1 MRTSCCIRRFAGAAA
16 FTLMSTVG
24 ALALCLIGSREAFA
38 IPSPELVVG
47 SFVSISQLFALAS
60 AVLGGGAAYATMRAR
75 KRGGSAEMSRGLL
88 YTAAGL
94 FAVLAVSVGVNIW
107 QYVTDSNARQAR
119 LEATLTRPMPKSG
132 GTALDSTLKEVSYAE
147 QQRNPRGIST
157 DEMEKLLEA
166 RARGERQDTILLD
179 IRETAET
186 EMGTM
191 PGATKI
197 RLPDVRSSG
206 IDFTGKTAI
215 AYCHNGNR
223 GYETCQALAA
233 MGIDCRY
240 LIGGLEKWL
249 VEKRPLTG
257 LHARTLSDLRAVPLH
272 RNQSVLLDTAQI
284 HNLIDKEGAVLVDV
298 RYPGEF
304 KSDHLPNAINLPIRP
319 TPTEQLKANIA
330 QLPKQPI
337 VVPCYDRRSCFFGEV
352 LGLELDRAGYDYRG
366 RYTAPWE
373 FFTPTEPRPYIKEW
387 LAENDKGYFQKAAE
401 TLAAVLSPVAGVV
414 GVILTIVLLA
424 CLSRL
429 MILPFAVKAERD
441 QIRARDASAEM
452 DDIKQRLKDDP
463 VRKTRA
469 IRAFYQRHG
478 ITPGR
483 NLIAM
488 LFLPIM
494 AVALLAV
501 QILAATDL
509 AAASHGLPWIPNLAD
524 RDPWLV
530 LPLVFGLLITAY
542 VDLAFAT
549 SRTKRIVIWLVALPA
564 LTATG
569 ALLAASA
576 DIYLIT
582 SATLLV
588 VQRLWV
594 SGQIER
600 LWQNWRRSRTPVGVV
615 ALDDVSRL
623 ANCGNKAY
631 RLARMRAAG
640 MPVPDGIVLTP
651 AFLTRMAEVPAA
663 TRHHELGWIW
673 RRLGN
678 AQLAVRSSGSGEDGV
693 NHSFAG
699 VFESVIDVDR
709 DGLEAAI
716 ARVQASFD
724 AARVSSYGCSAGA
737 GNILIQRMVDA
748 EYSGVLFTRDPS
760 AGGLA
765 MVEMVE
771 GTAENLVS
779 GLVRPH
785 TYRFGR
791 VTKKPFGKDSA
802 PIDLGPLL
810 DMGDTAECLFGGP
823 QDMEWAYRDGRFHLV
838 QSRDITRPVAGD
850 ADMAAVQNDLAR
862 TVDLAKGAAPDQ
874 VVFAKNELAEMLPRP
889 TPLSLSLMESL
900 WAAGGS
906 VDLAAR
912 QLGLTYRVEDGS
924 TYLVTIL
931 GRLYVD
937 KREEQ
942 SRALVISPLAARRL
956 LRTADCIERGFRE
969 SFLPQ
974 FIEETRLLNV
984 VDFEKLP
991 TAELIAEIKRLHD
1004 RFVFDT
1010 HVAVDV
1016 VNIAAG
1022 FFLDRARKVLSADAI
1037 DPSSL
1042 LGHIP
1047 ETHEARAIAETNAAA
1062 AKSRRWLLLKN
1073 FGHRAVLDYELAEPR
1088 YAEDPNTLNR
1098 MIAGRVAAGRPGYQ
1112 NTPALSKSQAKIVDI
1127 ARRFQTLK
1135 EDAKHHSL
1143 SEIAVLRRA
1152 VMTLDRR
1159 FGLDGRVF
1167 NLRFDELLSLNGQ
1180 NATRLRELARFR
1192 QEEAQRLRHAPS
1204 LPSVLLAYDLEAASA
1219 GSQGKTGS
1227 SSGAVRGTRVSGSKV
1242 VEARAHVIS
1251 EEDAELGNPMESFRD
1266 GDIIVASMINPA
1278 WLPYFSRAGGFVSEV
1293 GGWLSHPAI
1302 LAREY
1307 DVAMIVGTEG
1317 IGRIAD
1323 GDRLRL
1329 NLDGRIEI
1337 ATEEMAAGRAAA

>member
-1 MRTSCCIRRFAGAAA
+1 MRTPSFVRRVAGTAV
-16 FTLMSTVG
+16 FTFMTTVG
-24 ALALCLIGSREAFA
+24 ALALCLSTTGQAYA

-47 SFVSISQLFALAS
+47 SFVSISQLFALAAS
-60 AVLGGGAAYATMRAR
+60 ILGGGAAFATMRAR

-88 YTAAGL
+88 YTSVAL
-94 FAVLAVSVGVNIW
+94 FAVMCVSIGVNIW
-107 QYVTDSNARQAR
+107 QYVSESNARQER

-132 GTALDSTLKEVSYAE
+132 GTALDPTLKEVSYAE
-147 QQRNPRGIST
+147 QQRSPRGIST

-191 PGATKI
+191 PGAKTI
-197 RLPDVRSSG
+197 RFPDVKSSG

-223 GYETCQALAA
+223 GYETCQGLAA
-233 MGIDCRY
+233 MGIDCRF

-257 LHARTLSDLRAVPLH
+257 LKARTLSDLRAVPAH
-272 RNQSVLLDTAQI
+272 RNQSTLLDTKQVRD
-284 HNLIDKEGAVLVDV
+284 LLEKENAVFVDT

-319 TPTEQLKANIA
+319 TPTGEFRTKLS

-337 VVPCYDRRSCFFGEV
+337 IVPCYDRRSCFFGEV
-352 LGLELDRAGYDYRG
+352 LGLEFERAGYDYRG
-366 RYTAPWE
+366 RYTTPWE
-373 FFTPTEPRPYIKEW
+373 LFSPTEPRPYIKEW
-387 LAENDKGYFQKAAE
+387 LAENDKGWFQKAAE
-401 TLAAVLSPVAGVV
+401 ALAAVLSPIAGAI
-414 GVILTIVLLA
+414 GLIFTIILLA

-478 ITPGR
+478 MTPGR
-483 NLIAM
+483 NLVAM

-501 QILAATDL
+501 QDL
-509 AAASHGLPWIPNLAD
+509 AAMTNASLPWIPNLSD

-530 LPLVFGLLITAY
+530 LPVIFGLLITAY

-549 SRTKRIVIWLVALPA
+549 SRMKRIVIWLTALPA

-594 SGQIER
+594 SGLIQQG
-600 LWQNWRRSRTPVGVV
+600 WAAWRRSRTPEGII
-615 ALDDVSRL
+615 ALEDVSRL
-623 ANCGNKAY
+623 ENCGNKAY
-631 RLARMRAAG
+631 RLAKMRAAG
-640 MPVPDGIVLTP
+640 MPVPDGVVLTP
-651 AFLTRMAEVPAA
+651 AFMTRMAAAPAGV
-663 TRHHELGWIW
+663 RHHELAWIW
-673 RRLGN
+673 KRLGN
-678 AQLAVRSSGSGEDGV
+678 AQLAVRSSGSGEDGA

-699 VFESVIDVDR
+699 VFELVIHVDR

-724 AARVSSYGCSAGA
+724 AARVSSYGFSAGA

-748 EYSGVLFTRDPS
+748 EYAGVLFTRDPS

-765 MVEMVE
+765 MIEMVQ

-779 GLVRPH
+779 GTVRPSS
-785 TYRFGR
+785 YRFGR
-791 VTKKPFGKDSA
+791 VTRKPFGKDNTP

-810 DMGDTAECLFGGP
+810 EMGDLAERLFGGP
-823 QDMEWAYRDGRFHLV
+823 QDMEWAYRDGRIHLV

-850 ADMAAVQNDLAR
+850 ADVAAVQNDIAHAI
-862 TVDLAKGAAPDQ
+862 DIAKGASPDQ
-874 VVFAKNELAEMLPRP
+874 VVFAKNELSEMLPRP

-900 WAAGGS
+900 WASGGS

-924 TYLVTIL
+924 NYLVTIL

-942 SRALVISPLAARRL
+942 SRALVISPVASRRL
-956 LRTADCIERGFRE
+956 LRTADRIEKDFRE
-969 SFLPQ
+969 NFLPQ
-974 FIEETRLLNV
+974 FIDETRLLNV
-984 VDFEKLP
+984 VDFEKLS

-1022 FFLDRARKVLSADAI
+1022 FFLDRARSVLSADAI

-1047 ETHEARAIAETNAAA
+1047 ETQEARAIAEINAES

-1088 YAEDPNTLNR
+1088 YAEDLNTLNR
-1098 MIAGRVAAGRPGYQ
+1098 MIAGRVQAGRPSYQ
-1112 NTPALSKSQAKIVDI
+1112 NTPALSKSQAKSVDI

-1143 SEIAVLRRA
+1143 SEMAVLRRA

-1167 NLRFDELLSLNGQ
+1167 WLRFDELLSLNGQ
-1180 NATRLRELARFR
+1180 SATVCVSWPSSARGGAAAASLVRRCRRSCWHRTSKRPRPATPAKRMAAPTPSAARECPAARWS
-1192 QEEAQRLRHAPS
+1192 RHAPTSSRRRTPSSATRWRASVTATSS
-1204 LPSVLLAYDLEAASA
+1204 L
-1219 GSQGKTGS
+1219 
-1227 SSGAVRGTRVSGSKV
+1227 RR
-1242 VEARAHVIS
+1242 
-1251 EEDAELGNPMESFRD
+1251 
-1266 GDIIVASMINPA
+1266 
-1278 WLPYFSRAGGFVSEV
+1278 
-1293 GGWLSHPAI
+1293 
-1302 LAREY
+1302 
-1307 DVAMIVGTEG
+1307 
-1317 IGRIAD
+1317 
-1323 GDRLRL
+1323 
-1329 NLDGRIEI
+1329 
-1337 ATEEMAAGRAAA
+1337 

>member
-1 MRTSCCIRRFAGAAA
+1 
-16 FTLMSTVG
+16 MSTFG
-24 ALALCLIGSREAFA
+24 AVALCLAGTSQAFA
-38 IPSPELVVG
+38 IPSPELIVG

-75 KRGGSAEMSRGLL
+75 KRGSSAEMSRGLL
-88 YTAAGL
+88 YTAVGL

-107 QYVTDSNARQAR
+107 QYVTDANARQER

-132 GTALDSTLKEVSYAE
+132 GTSLDPTLKEVSYAE
-147 QQRNPRGIST
+147 QLRNPRGIST
-157 DEMEKLLEA
+157 EEMEKLLEA
-166 RARGERQDTILLD
+166 RARGERQDTILID

-191 PGATKI
+191 PGAKI
-197 RLPDVRSSG
+197 IRFPDVKSSG

-223 GYETCQALAA
+223 GYETCAGLAA

-257 LHARTLSDLRAVPLH
+257 LHARTLSDLRAVPPH
-272 RNQSVLLDTAQI
+272 RNQSVLLDTEQVR
-284 HNLIDKEGAVLVDV
+284 NLLEKEGAALVDV

-319 TPTEQLKANIA
+319 TPTAEFKTRLS

-366 RYTAPWE
+366 RYTVPWE
-373 FFTPTEPRPYIKEW
+373 YFVASEPRPYIKQW
-387 LAENDKGYFQKAAE
+387 LDENNKGWFQKAAE
-401 TLAAVLSPVAGVV
+401 ALAAVLSPVAGVI
-414 GVILTIVLLA
+414 GLILTIILLA

-441 QIRARDASAEM
+441 QIRARAAAAEM
-452 DDIKQRLKDDP
+452 DDIRQRLKDDP

-469 IRAFYQRHG
+469 IRAFYLRHG

-501 QILAATDL
+501 QELAAMSR
-509 AAASHGLPWIPNLAD
+509 ASLPWIPNLAD
-524 RDPWLV
+524 RDPWLI
-530 LPLVFGLLITAY
+530 LPVVFGLLITGY

-549 SRTKRIVIWLVALPA
+549 SRVKRIVIWLTAMPA

-569 ALLAASA
+569 ALLTAGA
-576 DIYLIT
+576 DIYLIA
-582 SATLLV
+582 SALLLV

-594 SGQIER
+594 SGLLKQAWEA
-600 LWQNWRRSRTPVGVV
+600 WRRSRTLEGVV
-615 ALDDVSRL
+615 ALKDVSRL
-623 ANCGNKAY
+623 ENCGNKAY
-631 RLARMRAAG
+631 RLAKMMAAG

-651 AFLTRMAEVPAA
+651 AFMARMAAVSAS

-678 AQLAVRSSGSGEDGV
+678 AQLAVRSSGSSEDGA

-716 ARVQASFD
+716 ARVHASFD
-724 AARVSSYGCSAGA
+724 AARVSSYGVAAGA
-737 GNILIQRMVDA
+737 GNILIQCMVEA

-765 MVEMVE
+765 MIEMVQ
-771 GTAENLVS
+771 GTAQDLVS
-779 GLVRPH
+779 GMVRPH

-791 VTKKPFGKDSA
+791 VTRKPFGKESA

-810 DMGDTAECLFGGP
+810 EMGDVAERLFGGP
-823 QDMEWAYRDGRFHLV
+823 QDIEWAYRNGRFQLV

-850 ADMAAVQNDLAR
+850 ADMAAIQNDLAR
-862 TVDLAKGAAPDQ
+862 AVDIAKGASPDQ
-874 VVFAKNELAEMLPRP
+874 VVFAKNELSEMLPRP
-889 TPLSLSLMESL
+889 TPLSLSLMEAL

-912 QLGLTYRVEDGS
+912 ELGLSYRVEDGS
-924 TYLVTIL
+924 NYLVTIL

-942 SRALVISPLAARRL
+942 SRALVIGPLASRRL
-956 LRTADCIERGFRE
+956 LRTADRIERDFRE
-969 SFLPQ
+969 HFLPQ
-974 FIEETRLLNV
+974 FIDETRLLNV

-991 TAELIAEIKRLHD
+991 TAALIAEIKRLHD

-1022 FFLDRARKVLSADAI
+1022 FYLDRARRVLSVDAI
-1037 DPSSL
+1037 DPSSM

-1047 ETHEARAIAETNAAA
+1047 ETHEAHAIAEINTVA

-1088 YAEDPNTLNR
+1088 YAEDLNTLNR
-1098 MIAGRVAAGRPGYQ
+1098 MIAGRVQAGRPGYQ
-1112 NTPALSKSQAKIVDI
+1112 NTPALRKSQAKVVDI

-1143 SEIAVLRRA
+1143 SEMAVLRRA

-1167 NLRFDELLSLNGQ
+1167 WLRFDELLSLNGQ
-1180 NATRLRELARFR
+1180 NATRLRELARLR
-1192 QEEAQRLRHAPS
+1192 HDEAQRLRHAPA
-1204 LPSVLLAYDLEAASA
+1204 LPSVLLAHDLEAASA
-1219 GSQGKTGS
+1219 GDTSHKA
-1227 SSGAVRGTRVSGSKV
+1227 GASNVIRGTRVSGSKV
-1242 VEARAHVIS
+1242 VEARALVIS
-1251 EEDAELGNPMESFRD
+1251 EEDAELGNPMEGFRD
-1266 GDIIVASMINPA
+1266 GDIIVAAMINPA

-1323 GDRLRL
+1323 GDQLRL
-1329 NLDGRIEI
+1329 NIDGRIEVL
-1337 ATEEMAAGRAAA
+1337 AEEMIVSHVAAA